1 MMTMPE
7 AMKEATHSLLQRG
20 EKMRTYDVKHPP
32 SVRDMTNAYDTHARS
47 FRTDSKGGVVSKTQS
62 IRLVESATLLKDRK
76 RSLQMQKQRNPWYA
90 HQPIPTVTTTKQYCA
105 FEQCPGLKIRNKRK
119 RSYTSV
125 MKCEECSVMNNKD
138 TYYCCSVERGT
149 KKIRNCHYKHH
160 TLNFSTHNK
169 YKNKP

>member
-1 MMTMPE
+1 MPE

-47 FRTDSKGGVVSKTQS
+47 FRTDSKGGTVSMTQS
-62 IRLVESATLLKDRK
+62 IRTDKTSADIYQRK

-160 TLNFSTHNK
+160 TLNYSIHNK